1 MINFLY
7 ESLTKS
13 IYINLLKLMIFNRLK
28 LNIFI
33 EKDGNSYSI

>member
-1 MINFLY
+1 MINVRY

-13 IYINLLKLMIFNRLK
+13 IYINLLKLMIFNKLK
-28 LNIFI
+28 LNIFM